1 MRCQKQTAVVSSPL
15 IEHNSSWMLP
25 APETNTHLTSLL
37 FSLFEPY
44 TVPICIFPRSH
55 ALGSWNESRPI
66 RWLHWKA
73 IAVISNHTNHIGQLH
88 DDDLATTRQAVR
100 CHHQKTCFYLPVRR
114 NDFGSLVE
122 GDTLWAG
129 VAFCLQMR
137 WSMEQLWRR
146 CGGDVAAMW
155 RQCGGDVAAMWRRC
169 GGNVAA
175 MRRRCGGD
183 VAAMWRRCGGDVA
196 AMWRRCV
203 GDVMAM
209 WWQCGGDVMWWQC
222 GDNAVTLC
230 WQSRDNL
237 VRKTM
242 IACPHMDKAEELR
255 SWKLYPAE
263 KYLHCKFGKPV
274 LLTPNQK
281 AQQIHRHV
289 HSQTLG
295 APACF
300 QMTCILPGQQQWGWN
315 TH

>member
-1 MRCQKQTAVVSSPL
+1 MRVHALSKTNCCCFKPIDRTQFKLNAASTGNKHPFNVTSLFPFWAIHSADLHLPKVTRAWFLKRIKAHSMTALEGHSRHFKSHQSYRAAAWRRPCNNTASSAVSSSKNMFLFACASERFWVFGGRWHSVSRGCVLLANAMIHGAAVV
-15 IEHNSSWMLP
+15 
-25 APETNTHLTSLL
+25 
-37 FSLFEPY
+37 
-44 TVPICIFPRSH
+44 
-55 ALGSWNESRPI
+55 
-66 RWLHWKA
+66 
-73 IAVISNHTNHIGQLH
+73 
-88 DDDLATTRQAVR
+88 
-100 CHHQKTCFYLPVRR
+100 
-114 NDFGSLVE
+114 
-122 GDTLWAG
+122 
-129 VAFCLQMR
+129 
-137 WSMEQLWRR
+137 
-146 CGGDVAAMW
+146 AMW
-155 RQCGGDVAAMWRRC
+155 RQCGGNAAAMWRRC
-169 GGNVAA
+169 GGDVAA